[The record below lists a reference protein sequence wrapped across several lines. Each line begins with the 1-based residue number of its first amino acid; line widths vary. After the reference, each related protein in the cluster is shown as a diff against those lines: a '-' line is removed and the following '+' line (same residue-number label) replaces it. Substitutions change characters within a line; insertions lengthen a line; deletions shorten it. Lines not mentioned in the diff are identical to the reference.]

1 MGTLGGAAA
10 VVAVAT
16 RFSLDVLDPMVR
28 DAAAQPQNTGQ
39 WAGANAISALSH
51 LTLGGFPPT
60 GAVAGEFRPNS
71 PGLIVFPR
79 TVKVADRAVSFE
91 L

>member
-39 WAGANAISALSH
+39 WAGANAMSALSH
-51 LTLGGFPPT
+51 LTLGVFRRRVRWRVNSGPIPP
-60 GAVAGEFRPNS
+60 VLSF
-71 PGLIVFPR
+71 FPR
-79 TVKVADRAVSFE
+79 TVQVTPAP
-91 L
+91 